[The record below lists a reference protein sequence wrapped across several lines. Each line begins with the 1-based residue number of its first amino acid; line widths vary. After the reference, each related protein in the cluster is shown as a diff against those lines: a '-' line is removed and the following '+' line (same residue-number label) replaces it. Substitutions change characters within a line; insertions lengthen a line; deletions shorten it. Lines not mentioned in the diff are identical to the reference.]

1 MMPKKRTKSGKV
13 TKRKVRSDDIPP
25 STSLPPLVDG
35 QVRCLLKVTVSKVI
49 WTVPTP
55 PEVGNV
61 RLKWW
66 GEQTDGNIF
75 RPLDVKNPKKDVVKS
90 TCRYPIRC
98 GPKQFSAYL
107 NDMASM
113 VLEVLSGSDQV
124 PVGRAQ
130 INQIGQLGP
139 NRPINGFFSVY
150 SPEPA
155 KIGELHVSLMLESLL
170 ATYDSSGSV
179 PTTDMSVDSLDP
191 GQLSGTHRPST
202 APQPIPQ
209 SVLAGSSD
217 DPFTSPAVGH
227 VRSATLPSDVL
238 RSAHSSSDE
247 VRTPRGV
254 DSQLYGKHPSQ
265 TVPSS
270 SGDDRDG
277 TTALQ
282 QTVGEVRPSRGESVS
297 GTSVSDGSK
306 VDDSGIKAP
315 IPGDLISELL
325 DRGTRL
331 RNAMVKAQVQTEVDL
346 INSNKQEQQQIPDS
360 VEGHDRGSKI
370 PVADRDTTAGQLLK
384 QILRAEK
391 DGKISTTADSDDE
404 DIEGRAVDL
413 VFGDNLPADIS
424 ALKVLDDSPGSSISL
439 DTDNSDPG
447 DPIHD
452 ESLLRDLFY
461 TGVAP
466 SESSLSDF
474 STDEE
479 DVTLHG
485 QNDEQSKKSVKRRKS
500 LEDPGNRRPASRQSS
515 LDSSHL
521 NVSSVVSKGKTQG
534 SRKEDD
540 THGEEESLDV
550 SRASDSSKVSF
561 DLPMDTTGTTAGVD
575 GLSVERLT
583 LLGRVHVARVVIE
596 SLGVN
601 TDDDDKPK
609 STKAKDSKNKLRGR
623 PPRPSPKRAKSTYFV
638 EYQFPVAASSRDKG
652 GASAMA
658 TEVMRVASKKMKDG
672 VVTFGHRSMFPVQF
686 DGPCVERWWKQPLEF
701 KVFCRNPGQKS
712 PILKGTCSLPLKS
725 VLKSEDLSVYCDLE
739 VKGESR
745 SRSSSTTSRSESEA
759 LQEGLGPLKVSVE
772 LASDSKDFPSALAK
786 TKLAEL
792 KGSKVVPIPQPKHK
806 PVTAVQRAVQDIVEK
821 GEKTAV
827 HTSDQPPV
835 RATVG
840 QATPLESSSSVKPPL
855 PPPTS
860 RHGQTGE
867 TGSYEEAQALH
878 MLLLVTEGRNIMQKG
893 IPSLAGRGNR
903 DPYPPPQPV
912 PRVGP
917 VISGFHAGRD
927 LSVRN
932 PYLVCRMFWC
942 DETVRSNVSW
952 GTNDPR
958 FDFHQSG
965 PVLLTPALLE
975 RMRNNFMIIEVW
987 DKKTSAHNDVLVGIV
1002 KLPLHNLYM
1011 SFRDKRITQA
1021 LLKSQYPVVSVD
1033 NYMPIVDPF
1042 TGVQYG
1048 ELKVL
1053 LAMGAVQQVT
1063 ELQRIKLDRDDVI
1076 IPDRSQHHLHHRSQQ
1091 GPASSYSESGVT
1103 PDQTEHIFEVVV
1115 EGVRGLSQF
1124 ETAVWGEADCFV
1136 QYHFPAQQQT
1146 AQGGGPSVRHAMI
1159 TLKPHRTVTTLC
1171 VPDPTLHHTTRHRIQ
1186 LPPGT
1191 PVQRELL
1198 TACAGVG
1205 GGAGGIPFEV
1215 WCRYYY
1221 PNIRDQIIAKATL
1234 PLAKLCGMVTMHK
1247 RGETSVQTYALP
1259 LSAVPSNEEPQTVE
1273 QLAKLQDSGL
1283 LDVSLN
1289 YRTAAVHVDSAGA
1302 IGQHDGLLSSPQVCL
1317 TVGLLRAAGLKAA
1330 ALSMSQQYA
1339 DMEYP
1344 AEVGVNVY
1352 CKVTVSFLSQ
1362 EEQRVTRTVARTFA
1376 PEFQYHLDFPCPLV
1390 WTDPQGLRDGAC
1402 LAELLEVGEVVLQ
1415 FWHQMP
1421 GGRSD
1426 SAGQYVDVGP
1436 KESQVVGRRLFHSTG
1451 DVLLGTTT
1459 LPLAPLLNNR
1469 TGLHGWYPITR
1480 PPLGWERDEDNMH
1493 RSPEDPS
1500 DQSHDSNG
1508 LQRIVGGAELSIK
1521 FAHADDRERV
1531 VHAGRTMGWSPE
1543 DDVEDLWIDDDSSMT
1558 KTCELLVSVSDVW
1571 FPLHCALLAGQ
1582 DKLDKSARCYIRYKF
1597 YDKAPTCS
1605 KSHHLEFTAADYLTC
1620 QTRHSRRMVR
1630 QLTQPLHWYFREERL
1645 EVQVWVSCSSGKDV
1659 KRPRN
1664 RDRLVGSAYI
1674 DLSPLAHAQRRT
1686 LRISG
1691 QYPLCKPGVSNLGGA
1706 CLRAHLE
1713 MKVTGDHGGD
1723 GSELSEEIEEELSVE
1738 NMEHRSSHALPS
1750 KDSRTE
1756 KDREDHIPIPK
1767 DSIPAHVGVERAVHL
1782 SSIPGGPSVI
1792 PSYYVTF
1799 QPLQQGGAVTIHVSE
1814 GKNPLWNFDGDVY
1827 LGRFLLGPNH
1837 SLVFKVWQ
1845 KTTEKEEPDVTLD
1858 RVVGFA
1864 SVDLSTLSAGLH
1876 YISGWYNIMDFNGHC
1891 HGQIKV
1897 SVTPKERVSPS
1908 RQRPSMHPPLLS
1920 GLHGYTTT
1928 AAYPMFPSHIA
1939 RYPEQAVK
1947 LHSSSRPK
1955 HFAEHYLNVRQYHR
1969 SLQEQHQDGDQPGS
1983 FSQQPHKHEEGK
1995 DKETQL
2001 LDSKETS
2008 RSLLLQNLRKNM
2020 DELDQLKGRMQNLL
2034 TGKSTET
2041 SDTTKPQEVVELPRT
2056 VQSGEGRVKDAENGS
2071 HLRRTYDLS
2080 DRVVPK
2086 ESTSTDNASH
2096 DRNGDDDVLSDTVHK
2111 AVGDL
2116 FTSDPLERTSQ
2127 VHNQGR
2133 EQFDDQ
2139 LPSVNGSEM
2148 THSLPPQHSLH
2159 SSQDTM
2165 LSHHVPLI
2173 GQDFTVPAE
2182 VIPSASG
2189 HRLQKGQQ
2197 HAGERLSNSEDD
2209 SIKWE
2214 DSIQFSDADEEDVV
2228 PVRPLNDISS
2238 AHFANWSPEAITGT
2252 QGQDIV
2258 EPTDT
2263 LAEEDRSSAGTP
2275 LPLEDSQSPLGYRG
2289 TEGPVFS
2296 TNSAKDMLPAAPE
2309 RDPLLDDIFETT
2321 HGDHAAVKSDDEDSG
2336 QLHEGLPLDKRSEP
2350 EEQNKL
2356 GTQALSMFDHE
2367 HNRERTKSMS
2377 SEGSVSLPSPIP
2389 STPDE
2394 MDSVNHAHVQQAR
2407 ERTDSVGSDGSG
2419 TSVPWPAGGGMEEDV
2434 QRRGRES
2441 DKENEESA
2449 GSAEEDD
2456 RSQPR
2461 LHVPPVPVQVPNF
2474 FLPPQDLEASM
2485 RALRSAT
2492 AALPQPRGT
2501 QDSGQ
2506 RVYATKEDL
2515 GKVPDR
2521 KGQRSQRLYRPP
2533 NRQAPTAEEA
2543 KRIAKIFS
2551 SKFAAS

>member
-1 MMPKKRTKSGKV
+1 MPKKRTKSGKG
-13 TKRKVRSDDIPP
+13 TKRKVHSDDISP

-55 PEVGNV
+55 PEVGYV

-75 RPLDVKNPKKDVVKS
+75 RPLDVKNPKKDIVKS

-155 KIGELHVSLMLESLL
+155 KIGELHVSLILESLL

-202 APQPIPQ
+202 APQPIPK

-227 VRSATLPSDVL
+227 VRSATLPSDIA
-238 RSAHSSSDE
+238 RSAHSSSDD

-254 DSQLYGKHPSQ
+254 DSQLYRKHPSQ
-265 TVPSS
+265 TGPSS
-270 SGDDRDG
+270 SGYDRDG
-277 TTALQ
+277 NTALQ
-282 QTVGEVRPSRGESVS
+282 ETLGEARPRRGESVS
-297 GTSVSDGSK
+297 GTSLSDGSK
-306 VDDSGIKAP
+306 VDDSSIKAP

-331 RNAMVKAQVQTEVDL
+331 RDAMVKAQVQTEVDL
-346 INSNKQEQQQIPDS
+346 ISNNKQEKQHIPDS
-360 VEGHDRGSKI
+360 VRDHERAGGNLM
-370 PVADRDTTAGQLLK
+370 PGVDRDTTAGQLLK

-413 VFGDNLPADIS
+413 VFGDNLPDIS
-424 ALKVLDDSPGSSISL
+424 ALKVLDDSPGSSISF

-479 DVTLHG
+479 DIIPQG
-485 QNDEQSKKSVKRRKS
+485 QDGEKSRKSEKRRKS

-515 LDSSHL
+515 LDGSHL
-521 NVSSVVSKGKTQG
+521 NVSSVTSKGKAES
-534 SRKEDD
+534 SRKEND

-561 DLPMDTTGTTAGVD
+561 DLPMDNAGPSAGVD

-596 SLGVN
+596 SLQVSTG
-601 TDDDDKPK
+601 DDNKQK
-609 STKAKDSKNKLRGR
+609 STKTKDSKNKLRGR

-672 VVTFGHRSMFPVQF
+672 VITFGHRSMFPVQF

-712 PILKGTCSLPLKS
+712 PVLKGTCSLPLKS
-725 VLKSEDLSVYCDLE
+725 VLKSEDLSVFCDLE

-759 LQEGLGPLKVSVE
+759 LQEGGLGPLKVSVE

-806 PVTAVQRAVQDIVEK
+806 PVTAVQRVVQDIVEK
-821 GEKTAV
+821 GDKAAV

-840 QATPLESSSSVKPPL
+840 QTTPSESSASLKPPL
-855 PPPTS
+855 PQPAS

-867 TGSYEEAQALH
+867 TGNHEEAQALH
-878 MLLLVTEGRNIMQKG
+878 MLLLVTEGRNITQKG
-893 IPSLAGRGNR
+893 ISSMASRGNR

-917 VISGFHAGRD
+917 VVSGFHAGCD

-987 DKKTSAHNDVLVGIV
+987 DKKTSAQNDVLVGIV
-1002 KLPLHNLYM
+1002 KLPLHSLYM

-1076 IPDRSQHHLHHRSQQ
+1076 LPDRPQHHLHSRSQQ
-1091 GPASSYSESGVT
+1091 GPAPSYPEPGAP

-1146 AQGGGPSVRHAMI
+1146 AQAGGPTVRHAMI

-1171 VPDPTLHHTTRHRIQ
+1171 VPDPTLHHTTRHRLQ
-1186 LPPGT
+1186 LPQGT

-1247 RGETSVQTYALP
+1247 RGDTSVQTYALP
-1259 LSAVPSNEEPQTVE
+1259 LTAVPSDDEPQTLE

-1289 YRTAAVHVDSAGA
+1289 YRTAAVHVDSTGA

-1317 TVGLLRAAGLKAA
+1317 TVGLLRASGLKAA
-1330 ALSMSQQYA
+1330 ALSLSQQYA

-1402 LAELLEVGEVVLQ
+1402 LAELLEEGEVVLQ

-1421 GGRSD
+1421 GGRAD
-1426 SAGQYVDVGP
+1426 LEGQYVDVGP
-1436 KESQVVGRRLFHSTG
+1436 RESQVVGRRLFHSTG
-1451 DVLLGTTT
+1451 DVLLGTTV
-1459 LPLAPLLNNR
+1459 LPLAALLHNR
-1469 TGLHGWYPITR
+1469 TGLHGWHPITR
-1480 PPLGWERDEDNMH
+1480 PPIGWERGEDNMH
-1493 RSPEDPS
+1493 DSPADPP
-1500 DQSHDSNG
+1500 DQSHDSDG
-1508 LQRIVGGAELSIK
+1508 LQRVVGGAELSVK

-1543 DDVEDLWIDDDSSMT
+1543 DDVEDLWMDDDDCSMT

-1571 FPLHCALLAGQ
+1571 FPLHCALLIGQ

-1605 KSHHLEFTAADYLTC
+1605 KPHHLEFTRADYLTC
-1620 QTRHSRRMVR
+1620 QTRHSRRMVC

-1645 EVQVWVSCSSGKDV
+1645 EVQVWVSCTSGKDV
-1659 KRPRN
+1659 RRPRN

-1674 DLSPLAHAQRRT
+1674 DLSPLTRAHRRA

-1691 QYPLCKPGVSNLGGA
+1691 QYPLYKPGVSNLGGA
-1706 CLRAHLE
+1706 CLRVHLE
-1713 MKVTGDHGGD
+1713 MQVTGDHGGD
-1723 GSELSEEIEEELSVE
+1723 GSELSEEIEEELSDE
-1738 NMEHRSSHALPS
+1738 NTEHRRSHALPK
-1750 KDSRTE
+1750 KDSRTD
-1756 KDREDHIPIPK
+1756 KDREDHIPTPE

-1782 SSIPGGPSVI
+1782 SSIPGGHSVI
-1792 PSYYVTF
+1792 PAYYVTF
-1799 QPLQQGGAVTIHVSE
+1799 QPLQKGGAVTTHVSE

-1827 LGRFLLGPNH
+1827 LGRFLLGPDR

-1845 KTTEKEEPDVTLD
+1845 KTSEKKEPDVTQD

-1876 YISGWYNIMDFNGHC
+1876 FISGWYNIMDFNGHC

-1897 SVTPKERVSPS
+1897 SVMPKERVSPS
-1908 RQRPSMHPPLLS
+1908 RQRPSMHPPLMS

-1947 LHSSSRPK
+1947 LHSPSRPK

-1969 SLQEQHQDGDQPGS
+1969 SLQEQQQDGQESGIL
-1983 FSQQPHKHEEGK
+1983 PHQADRHDVDG

-2001 LDSKETS
+2001 MDSKETS

-2020 DELDQLKGRMQNLL
+2020 EELDQLKGRMQNLL

-2041 SDTTKPQEVVELPRT
+2041 TDTTKPHEVVELPSS
-2056 VQSGEGRVKDAENGS
+2056 VLSGHGRDDDPENGS

-2080 DRVVPK
+2080 DGVVPVGHEEPTK
-2086 ESTSTDNASH
+2086 TDNTPH
-2096 DRNGDDDVLSDTVHK
+2096 DHNGDDDVLLDTVHK
-2111 AVGDL
+2111 AVGGL
-2116 FTSDPLERTSQ
+2116 FRSNSLERAIREANSESQ
-2127 VHNQGR
+2127 D
-2133 EQFDDQ
+2133 EQ
-2139 LPSVNGSEM
+2139 LPGVYTGM
-2148 THSLPPQHSLH
+2148 THSQRPQPTLQQ
-2159 SSQDTM
+2159 SQDAM
-2165 LSHHVPLI
+2165 LSHHAQLT
-2173 GQDFTVPAE
+2173 GQDFTVPVEDVRGAE
-2182 VIPSASG
+2182 G
-2189 HRLQKGQQ
+2189 HRSQRDRP
-2197 HAGERLSNSEDD
+2197 HAGERLSYSEDD

-2228 PVRPLNDISS
+2228 PVRPLNDVSS
-2238 AHFANWSPEAITGT
+2238 AHFANWSPEAIAGT
-2252 QGQDIV
+2252 QEQEIA
-2258 EPTDT
+2258 PTDR
-2263 LAEEDRSSAGTP
+2263 LAEDNGNFPGNS
-2275 LPLEDSQSPLGYRG
+2275 LPLDDPHTSFSYGGL
-2289 TEGPVFS
+2289 EGPVFS
-2296 TNSAKDMLPAAPE
+2296 TDSAKETPPAAPE

-2321 HGDHAAVKSDDEDSG
+2321 HEVVRSDEDSH
-2336 QLHEGLPLDKRSEP
+2336 QSHEGFPLEKPAEP
-2350 EEQNKL
+2350 EQNNL
-2356 GTQALSMFDHE
+2356 GEQALSMFDHE

-2377 SEGSVSLPSPIP
+2377 SEGSGSLPSPIP
-2389 STPDE
+2389 LTPDD
-2394 MDSVNHAHVQQAR
+2394 MDSLNHVNDQQTR
-2407 ERTDSVGSDGSG
+2407 DRTDSMGSDGSR
-2419 TSVPWPAGGGMEEDV
+2419 TSVPQTSENRRMEDSH
-2434 QRRGRES
+2434 RRGRES
-2441 DKENEESA
+2441 DKENDSA
-2449 GSAEEDD
+2449 GSAEEDN

-2461 LHVPPVPVQVPNF
+2461 LRVPPMPVQVPNF

-2492 AALPQPRGT
+2492 AAVPQPRGAPAHV
-2501 QDSGQ
+2501 QDGSQ
-2506 RVYATKEDL
+2506 RAYVTKTGLD
-2515 GKVPDR
+2515 DR
-2521 KGQRSQRLYRPP
+2521 VAERNGQRSQRLHRPP